1 MKTPRV
7 RLIYI
12 VLLLIIAVLA
22 LLTLRPQP
30 IGVDIAPVQRELL
43 QVTVDEEGET
53 RVHDRFAV
61 AAPVA
66 GSLMRIELHDGDPV
80 EEGQVL
86 ATIAPLPLS
95 SREREEQ
102 QARVAAT
109 EALLRAEEDRLR
121 HAKSDYEQARRESER
136 LQNLLQKSLVS
147 PQAAEQAK
155 NMEITSRNELEAAQH
170 RVEAAT
176 FDVKV
181 ARAGL
186 IAMEETNDDR
196 RMVEVRSPVKG
207 QVLRVLEK
215 SERVVAPGTPLLTIG
230 NPSQLEVVVD
240 VLSSEAVKVKAGM
253 PVLLENWGGDQ
264 PLHAK
269 VRTVEPHAFT
279 KVSALGIEEQRV
291 NIVADLL
298 DAPEELGDGYR
309 VDARIITWEGDDVL
323 VVPASALFRQGASY
337 AVFVIQDGRAKLR
350 AVEVGHR
357 GSFEVEVLKGLS
369 DGDRV
374 VIHPP
379 NELTD
384 GKRVKAQER

>member
-1 MKTPRV
+1 VAEARARLPGERQREEREHLHRPEPAAALDHHEVVVGGAQHVRVSKHRLAPELGEPGRV
-7 RLIYI
+7 RGGAELERPDH
-12 VLLLIIAVLA
+12 AVHE
-22 LLTLRPQP
+22 R
-30 IGVDIAPVQRELL
+30 GR
-43 QVTVDEEGET
+43 
-53 RVHDRFAV
+53 R
-61 AAPVA
+61 
-66 GSLMRIELHDGDPV
+66 GD
-80 EEGQVL
+80 
-86 ATIAPLPLS
+86 
-95 SREREEQ
+95 REREEQ

-186 IAMEETNDDR
+186 IAIEETNDDR